1 MKKVMNSKVLLSILS
16 LVLVAAMALSFAA
29 CGNDNGKGNG
39 EEKSF
44 VFTVIYADGDGT
56 SFDITTDA
64 ETVGEALIAEGL
76 IAGTEG
82 EYGLMVDTVTAIKY
96 DYNTDGIYWAF
107 YINNEYAMTGV
118 DSTKITDGA
127 TYSFVATKAE

>member
-1 MKKVMNSKVLLSILS
+1 MKKVMNSKVLPSVLS

-76 IAGTEG
+76 IAGTES